1 MGGAEVEGV
10 RGEEEE
16 WEGLEWVFVRVE
28 RVIGWIRLICD
39 RPGREGDVAAARLPT
54 RWVLVSVLS
63 SVLTDDLLY
72 VYDVLM
78 SVEIVSGFHSSFS
91 QFVWPAD

>member
-1 MGGAEVEGV
+1 MGSLDLRSVWKGGRCRCCWCAYSMGSGRRSARMGAS
-10 RGEEEE
+10 
-16 WEGLEWVFVRVE
+16 
-28 RVIGWIRLICD
+28 
-39 RPGREGDVAAARLPT
+39 AAAGLPT